1 MARARFKKLSSYSKF
16 ALVLV
21 LASSIGLAAS
31 FILTLEKFSLL
42 KNPVAVLSCDLNPIV
57 SCGSVIQSKQAEAF
71 GFANPLIGLIGFA
84 VIITIGMGILAGAK
98 YKRWFWLGLESG
110 AVLGVLFSH
119 WLVYQSIFVIQ
130 ALCPFCI
137 VVWAVVIA
145 LLVLVT
151 RFNLQEG
158 NIKPPKGIK
167 GLSELLVRYPW
178 IVIGS
183 WYLIIAL
190 LILNQFWYYWK
201 TLF

>member
-1 MARARFKKLSSYSKF
+1 MVRVRLKKLSSYRKF

-158 NIKPPKGIK
+158 NIKPPKMLK
-167 GLSELLVRYPW
+167 GLSQLLVRYPW

>member
-1 MARARFKKLSSYSKF
+1 MVRARLKKLSSYSKF

-158 NIKPPKGIK
+158 NIKPLKVLK
-167 GLSELLVRYPW
+167 GLSQLLVRYPW
-178 IVIGS
+178 IVIVS

>member
-1 MARARFKKLSSYSKF
+1 MVRARLKKLNSYSKF

-42 KNPVAVLSCDLNPIV
+42 KNPVTVLSCDLNPVV

-158 NIKPPKGIK
+158 NIKPPQVLK
-167 GLSELLVRYPW
+167 GLSRLLVSYPW

>member
-1 MARARFKKLSSYSKF
+1 MVRARLKKLSSYSKF

-145 LLVLVT
+145 LLLLVT

-158 NIKPPKGIK
+158 NIKPPKMLK
-167 GLSELLVRYPW
+167 GLSQLLVRYAW

>member
-1 MARARFKKLSSYSKF
+1 MVRARLKKLNSYSKF

-42 KNPVAVLSCDLNPIV
+42 KNPVTVLSCDLNPVV

-158 NIKPPKGIK
+158 NIKPPQVLK
-167 GLSELLVRYPW
+167 GLSRLLVSYPW

-190 LILNQFWYYWK
+190 LILSHFWYYWK

>member
-1 MARARFKKLSSYSKF
+1 MVRARLKKLNSYSKF

-31 FILTLEKFSLL
+31 FILTLEKFNLL
-42 KNPVAVLSCDLNPIV
+42 KNPVTVLSCDLNPVV

-110 AVLGVLFSH
+110 AVLGVLFSL

-158 NIKPPKGIK
+158 NIKPPQVLK
-167 GLSELLVRYPW
+167 GLSRLLVSYPW

-190 LILNQFWYYWK
+190 LILSHFWYYWK

>member
-1 MARARFKKLSSYSKF
+1 MVRARLKKLSSYSKF

-145 LLVLVT
+145 LFVLVT

-158 NIKPPKGIK
+158 NIKPLKVLK
-167 GLSELLVRYPW
+167 GLSQLLVRYPW

>member
-1 MARARFKKLSSYSKF
+1 MVRARLNKLSNYNKF

-21 LASSIGLAAS
+21 SASSIGLAAS

-42 KNPVAVLSCDLNPIV
+42 KNPVAVLSCDLNPVV

-110 AVLGVLFSH
+110 TILGILFSH

-137 VVWAVVIA
+137 VVWSVVIA
-145 LLVLVT
+145 LFVLVT
-151 RFNLQEG
+151 RFNLQQG
-158 NIKPPKGIK
+158 NIKPPQILKGA
-167 GLSELLVRYPW
+167 SRLLVGYPW

-190 LILNQFWYYWK
+190 LILSHFWYYWK

>member
-1 MARARFKKLSSYSKF
+1 MVRARLKKLSSYSKF

-98 YKRWFWLGLESG
+98 YKRWFWLGLEVG
-110 AVLGVLFSH
+110 TVLGVLFSH

-158 NIKPPKGIK
+158 NIKPLKVLK
-167 GLSELLVRYPW
+167 GLSQLLVRYPW

>member
-1 MARARFKKLSSYSKF
+1 MVRARLKKLSSYSKF

-158 NIKPPKGIK
+158 NIKPLKVLK
-167 GLSELLVRYPW
+167 GLSQLLVRYPW

>member
-1 MARARFKKLSSYSKF
+1 MVKARFKKLSSYSKF

-98 YKRWFWLGLESG
+98 YKRWFWLGLEAG
-110 AVLGVLFSH
+110 TVLGVLFSH

-145 LLVLVT
+145 LFVLVT

-158 NIKPPKGIK
+158 NIKPPKVLK
-167 GLSELLVRYPW
+167 GLSQLLVRYPW

>member
-1 MARARFKKLSSYSKF
+1 MVRARLKKLNSYSKF

-21 LASSIGLAAS
+21 LASSIGLVAS
-31 FILTLEKFSLL
+31 FILTLEKFNLL
-42 KNPVAVLSCDLNPIV
+42 KNPVTVLSCDLNPVV

-158 NIKPPKGIK
+158 NIKPPQVLK
-167 GLSELLVRYPW
+167 GLSRLLVSYPW

-190 LILNQFWYYWK
+190 LILSHFWYYWK

>member
-1 MARARFKKLSSYSKF
+1 MVKARLNKLSSNNKF

-21 LASSIGLAAS
+21 SASSIGLAAS
-31 FILTLEKFSLL
+31 FILTLEKLSLL
-42 KNPVAVLSCDLNPIV
+42 KNPVAVLSCDLNPVV
-57 SCGSVIQSKQAEAF
+57 SCGSVIVSKQAEAF

-98 YKRWFWLGLESG
+98 YRRWFWLGLEAG
-110 AVLGVLFSH
+110 TILGVVFCH
-119 WLVYQSIFVIQ
+119 WLVYQSVFVIQ

-158 NIKPPKGIK
+158 NIKPPKGLK
-167 GLSELLVRYPW
+167 GLSELLVRHAW

-190 LILNQFWYYWK
+190 LILNHFWYYWK

>member
-1 MARARFKKLSSYSKF
+1 MVRARFKKLSSHSKF

-158 NIKPPKGIK
+158 NIKPLKVLK
-167 GLSELLVRYPW
+167 GLSQLLVRYPW

>member
-1 MARARFKKLSSYSKF
+1 MVRARLKKLNSYSKF

-42 KNPVAVLSCDLNPIV
+42 KNPVTVLSCDLNPVV

-158 NIKPPKGIK
+158 NIKPPQVLK
-167 GLSELLVRYPW
+167 GLSQLLVSCPW

>member
-1 MARARFKKLSSYSKF
+1 MVKARFKKLSSYSKF

-98 YKRWFWLGLESG
+98 YKRWFWLGLEAG
-110 AVLGVLFSH
+110 TVLGVLFSH

-145 LLVLVT
+145 LFVLVT

-158 NIKPPKGIK
+158 NIKPPKVLK

>member
-1 MARARFKKLSSYSKF
+1 MVRARLKKLSSYSKF

-145 LLVLVT
+145 LFVLVT

-158 NIKPPKGIK
+158 NIKPLKVLK
-167 GLSELLVRYPW
+167 GLSQLLVRYPW

-190 LILNQFWYYWK
+190 LILNKFWYYWK

>member
-1 MARARFKKLSSYSKF
+1 MVRARLKKLNSYSKF

-21 LASSIGLAAS
+21 LASSIGLVAS
-31 FILTLEKFSLL
+31 FILTLEKFNLL
-42 KNPVAVLSCDLNPIV
+42 KNPVTVLSCDLNPVV

-110 AVLGVLFSH
+110 AVLGVLFSL

-158 NIKPPKGIK
+158 NIKPPQVLK
-167 GLSELLVRYPW
+167 GLSRLLVSYPW

-190 LILNQFWYYWK
+190 LILSHYWYYWK

>member
-1 MARARFKKLSSYSKF
+1 MVRARFKKLSSHSKF

-145 LLVLVT
+145 LFVLVT

-158 NIKPPKGIK
+158 NIKPLKVLK
-167 GLSELLVRYPW
+167 GLSQLLVRYPW

>member
-1 MARARFKKLSSYSKF
+1 MVRARFKKLSSHSKF

-158 NIKPPKGIK
+158 NIKPLKVLK
-167 GLSELLVRYPW
+167 GLSQLLVRYPW
-178 IVIGS
+178 IVIVS

>member
-1 MARARFKKLSSYSKF
+1 MARARLKKLSSYSKF

-98 YKRWFWLGLESG
+98 YKRWFWLGLEAG
-110 AVLGVLFSH
+110 TVLGVLFSH

-145 LLVLVT
+145 LFVLVT

-158 NIKPPKGIK
+158 NIKPPRVLK
-167 GLSELLVRYPW
+167 GLSQLLVRYPW

>member
-1 MARARFKKLSSYSKF
+1 MVRARLKKLSSYSKF

-145 LLVLVT
+145 LFVLVT

-158 NIKPPKGIK
+158 NIKPLKVLK
-167 GLSELLVRYPW
+167 GLSQLLVRYPW
-178 IVIGS
+178 IVIVS